1 VDEDSWMVLMEDT
14 YSTRGDLW
22 RVALHGLVQQKTEN
36 FPWYRVH
43 VHHDLN
49 NEMCFVSGLD
59 NEVVSLPKFGFTDKL
74 RNYTPDALRR
84 TNLR

>member
-1 VDEDSWMVLMEDT
+1 
-14 YSTRGDLW
+14 
-22 RVALHGLVQQKTEN
+22 
-36 FPWYRVH
+36 
-43 VHHDLN
+43 LN

-59 NEVVSLPKFGFTDKL
+59 NEVVSFPKFGFKDKV